1 MMATTNSSFDS
12 PEPRLPKR
20 CVARSGCPMCST
32 DTQPP
37 TAKHAK
43 AINAPKNRTFL
54 NLPVSSPTAKNTK
67 LPDVTPSSTLK
78 TRRGH

>member
-1 MMATTNSSFDS
+1 
-12 PEPRLPKR
+12 
-20 CVARSGCPMCST
+20 MCST

-37 TAKHAK
+37 TAKNTK